1 MELAFITS
9 GCYLR
14 HRSSGVL
21 LFLRPGS
28 LVRELEEQEKEKYI
42 RVKYESTDQ
51 ISKFEHY
58 KNCNYKI
65 NGEQI
70 LIHRK
75 TDHSI
80 KIILTHA

>member
-28 LVRELEEQEKEKYI
+28 LVRELEEQEKEKHI
-42 RVKYESTDQ
+42 RIKYESTDQ
-51 ISKFEHY
+51 IS
-58 KNCNYKI
+58 
-65 NGEQI
+65 
-70 LIHRK
+70 
-75 TDHSI
+75 
-80 KIILTHA
+80 